1 MANAVYPKALK
12 AFLDAD
18 IDMLVDDIRLALVD
32 GADYTYSASHEFVS
46 DISAGIVARGT
57 ALASKTTT
65 SGAFDCADPTITG
78 VTGDPI
84 EIVICFKHTGNDATA
99 RLISYHD
106 QDSTPAALSLTPD
119 GGNVI
124 VTIPA
129 GGLFSI

>member
-18 IDMLVDDIRLALVD
+18 IDLLADDIRLMLVD
-32 GADYTYSASHEFVS
+32 GGTYTYSATHEFVS
-46 DISAGIVARGT
+46 DVSGIVARGT

-65 SGAFDCADPTITG
+65 SGAFDFDNPTITS
-78 VTGDPI
+78 VTGSTV
-84 EIVICFKHTGNDATA
+84 EIVICYRHTGSDATA
-99 RLISYHD
+99 RVISYHD
-106 QDSTPAALSLTPD
+106 QDSTPAALTLTPD

-124 VTIPA
+124 VTIPV